1 MSLLSL
7 TPPIDV
13 VSRPFWHRPEPR
25 VAMKEIDPGFE
36 LLRKSFPR
44 TWEGLLT
51 VKSLLDGMA
60 VLETFPFSREGT
72 EAQEHLARQAALVLA
87 GVADQEE
94 DARPE
99 LASCAREGAQTL
111 GAYAR
116 TGRWPTSPIRRP
128 SPSEP
133 WLYCGPLGTW
143 GRRATRVP
151 VSLLVTLPD
160 PARQAYV
167 DTVDAN
173 LDTVRRVVADAL
185 EGEVRMDC
193 AALPAMNAARLV
205 LAGGETSFGHKNFAH
220 FFPLEVPDGEV
231 HGEDFTVV
239 FTNVHQARF
248 EACSLPLFSRL
259 ADRRPENT
267 VERLLEASLVWF
279 RCHDLGHFWRLVE
292 SSEPVGRTG
301 DSPPFEKMAL
311 EESYADSL
319 GLLSAAALLPD
330 PLPLE
335 EAYSAELLRYLSRDP
350 QSFGDTVAAVIELG
364 RLTEEGLDGV
374 TTGGPWLAKSADVL
388 ADHARLIHDTLW
400 GAGLRDPGCLA
411 QSYAVGREAVERF
424 APVFELVPTDIDYV
438 WG

>member
-25 VAMKEIDPGFE
+25 VATKEIDPGFE
-36 LLRKSFPR
+36 LLRKAFPK

-60 VLETFPFSREGT
+60 VLETFPFAREGDD
-72 EAQEHLARQAALVLA
+72 AQQLLARKAAQVLA
-87 GVADQEE
+87 RVADREE
-94 DARPE
+94 AARPE
-99 LASCAREGAQTL
+99 LAVCAREGAQTL

-116 TGRWPTSPIRRP
+116 TGRWPTSPIHRP
-128 SPSEP
+128 SPDEP

-151 VSLLVTLPD
+151 VSLLVAAPD

-167 DTVDAN
+167 DTVDTH
-173 LDTVRRVVADAL
+173 LDTVRRAAADAL
-185 EGEVRMDC
+185 GGEVRLDC
-193 AALPAMNAARLV
+193 AEPPAMNTVRLL

-231 HGEDFTVV
+231 LREDFTVV

-248 EACSLPLFSRL
+248 DACSLPLFRRL
-259 ADRRPENT
+259 AGREPEST
-267 VERLLEASLVWF
+267 DERLLEASLVWF
-279 RCHDLGHFWRLVE
+279 RCHDLGHFWRLDE
-292 SSEPVGRTG
+292 DSRPAGRKPS
-301 DSPPFEKMAL
+301 SPPFERMAL

-319 GLLSAAALLPD
+319 GLLTASTLVPD

-350 QSFGDTVAAVIELG
+350 QCFGDSVAAVIELG
-364 RLTEEGLDGV
+364 RLTEEGLDAV

-388 ADHARLIHDTLW
+388 ADHARLVHETLW
-400 GAGLRDPGCLA
+400 GAGRRDPGSLA
-411 QSYAVGREAVERF
+411 ESFTAGRRAAERL
-424 APVFELVPTDIDYV
+424 APVFEQFPTDIDYV